1 MPKCREQSVWCR
13 TGFTGLRFAS
23 FLLRKNGPAAPPI
36 PRIFYFNKSCR
47 QVQPDAAFYGSIKVK
62 VVIIGAQWGDE
73 GKGKIVDYLAEDA
86 GYVVR
91 YAGGP
96 NAGHTIVVDGKQF
109 ALHQVPSGILY
120 PDKKVFLGAGM
131 VIDPEK
137 FFAELAML
145 KENGINWEG
154 RVFISDRAHIIL
166 PKYRQMDKDR
176 DSSRKRPIGTTGS
189 GIGIAYS
196 EKSHRDGI
204 RLADL
209 DWKERMADMDD
220 EDLEYINRYRDL
232 LLNMRVDLTAKMWE
246 YRNEN
251 ILFEGAQGA
260 MLDIDSGTYPY
271 VSSGASCAAGAAT
284 GCGIGPHDLDKIL
297 GVFKA
302 YQTRVGNGPMPS
314 EFNEESEGELCRYVR
329 DTGREYGVTTGRA
342 RRCGYLDLVALRY
355 ACRVNSMDGLILTH
369 LDIYDAMEQI
379 EACVAYDINGKIVTD
394 FPANID
400 ELNCAKPVLEKFQGW
415 RTPLKE
421 IKKYSKLPRQAKA
434 YIEFIEGF
442 TDTPVDIISVGYE
455 RNETFIRKNPWKK

>member
-1 MPKCREQSVWCR
+1 M
-13 TGFTGLRFAS
+13 
-23 FLLRKNGPAAPPI
+23 
-36 PRIFYFNKSCR
+36 
-47 QVQPDAAFYGSIKVK
+47 K
-62 VVIIGAQWGDE
+62 VVVIGAQWGDE

-86 GYVVR
+86 KYVVR

-120 PDKKVFLGAGM
+120 PEKTVFLGAGM
-131 VIDPEK
+131 VIDPEAL
-137 FFAELAML
+137 FNELKML
-145 KENGINWEG
+145 KDNGINWEG

-176 DSSRKRPIGTTGS
+176 DAARKRPIGTTGR
-189 GIGIAYS
+189 GIGITYA
-196 EKSHRDGI
+196 EKAERDGL

-209 DWKERMADMDD
+209 DWKEKMAEFDG
-220 EDLEYINRYRDL
+220 EDLEYLNKYRDQL
-232 LLNMRVDLTAKMWE
+232 LKMRVDLTVKMWE
-246 YRNEN
+246 FRKDN

-284 GCGIGPHDLDKIL
+284 GCGIGPKALDKIL

-302 YQTRVGNGPMPS
+302 YETRVGNGPMPT
-314 EFNEESEGELCRYVR
+314 EFNDTSEGELCKYVR

-355 ACRVNSMDGLILTH
+355 AVRVNSIDSLVLTH
-369 LDIYDAMEQI
+369 LDIYDTMDQI

-394 FPANID
+394 FPANVD
-400 ELNCAKPVLEKFQGW
+400 DMNAAKPQLEKFAGW
-415 RTPLKE
+415 KKSLKE
-421 IKKYSKLPRQAKA
+421 CRSYAKLPKNARE
-434 YIEFIEGF
+434 YVEFIEDYVGV
-442 TDTPVDIISVGYE
+442 PVSIISVGYE

>member
-1 MPKCREQSVWCR
+1 M
-13 TGFTGLRFAS
+13 
-23 FLLRKNGPAAPPI
+23 
-36 PRIFYFNKSCR
+36 
-47 QVQPDAAFYGSIKVK
+47 K
-62 VVIIGAQWGDE
+62 VVVIGAQWGDE

-86 GYVVR
+86 KYVVR

-120 PDKKVFLGAGM
+120 PEKTVFLGAGM
-131 VIDPEK
+131 VIDPEAL
-137 FFAELAML
+137 FNELKML
-145 KENGINWEG
+145 KDNGINWEG

-176 DSSRKRPIGTTGS
+176 DAARKRPIGTTGR
-189 GIGIAYS
+189 GIGITYA
-196 EKSHRDGI
+196 EKAERDGL

-209 DWKERMADMDD
+209 DWKEKMAEFDG
-220 EDLEYINRYRDL
+220 EDLEYLNKYRDQL
-232 LLNMRVDLTAKMWE
+232 LKMRVDLTVKMWE
-246 YRNEN
+246 FRKDN

-284 GCGIGPHDLDKIL
+284 GCGIGPKALDKIL

-302 YQTRVGNGPMPS
+302 YETRVGNGPMPT
-314 EFNEESEGELCRYVR
+314 EFNDTSEGELCKYVR

-355 ACRVNSMDGLILTH
+355 AVRVNSIDSLVLTH
-369 LDIYDAMEQI
+369 LDIYDTMEQI

-394 FPANID
+394 FPANVD
-400 ELNCAKPVLEKFQGW
+400 DMNNAKPQLEKFSGW
-415 RTPLKE
+415 KTSLKE
-421 IKKYSKLPRQAKA
+421 CRSYSKLPKNARS
-434 YIEFIEGF
+434 YVEFIEDYVGV
-442 TDTPVDIISVGYE
+442 PVSIISVGYE

>member
-1 MPKCREQSVWCR
+1 M
-13 TGFTGLRFAS
+13 
-23 FLLRKNGPAAPPI
+23 
-36 PRIFYFNKSCR
+36 
-47 QVQPDAAFYGSIKVK
+47 K

-73 GKGKIVDYLAEDA
+73 GKGKIVDYLAEKADH
-86 GYVVR
+86 VVR

-120 PDKKVFLGAGM
+120 SNQTVFLGAGM
-131 VIDPEK
+131 VIDPEAL
-137 FFAELAML
+137 FNELQML
-145 KENGINWEG
+145 KDNGINWEG

-166 PKYRQMDKDR
+166 PRYRQMDKDR
-176 DSSRKRPIGTTGS
+176 DAARKRPIGTTGR

-196 EKSHRDGI
+196 EKAQRDGL

-209 DWKERMADMDD
+209 DWADKIAEYDGEDKKYIDTYKER
-220 EDLEYINRYRDL
+220 L
-232 LLNMRVDLTAKMWE
+232 LAMRVDLTAKMWE
-246 YRNEN
+246 YRNKN

-302 YQTRVGNGPMPS
+302 YETRVGNGAMPS
-314 EFNEESEGELCRYVR
+314 EFNNESEGELCEYVR
-329 DTGREYGVTTGRA
+329 KTGREYGVTTGRA

-355 ACRVNSMDGLILTH
+355 ACRVNSLDGLVLTH
-369 LDIYDAMEQI
+369 LDIYDDMDQI

-394 FPANID
+394 FPANVD
-400 ELNCAKPVLEKFQGW
+400 ALNAAKPVLEKFKGW
-415 RTPLKE
+415 KTSLKE
-421 IKKYSKLPRQAKA
+421 KKSFEDLPQNARA
-434 YIEFIEGF
+434 YVEFIEDF
-442 TDTPVDIISVGYE
+442 TKTPVDIISVGYE
-455 RNETFIRKNPWKK
+455 RNETFIRKDPWTK

>member
-1 MPKCREQSVWCR
+1 M
-13 TGFTGLRFAS
+13 
-23 FLLRKNGPAAPPI
+23 
-36 PRIFYFNKSCR
+36 
-47 QVQPDAAFYGSIKVK
+47 K
-62 VVIIGAQWGDE
+62 VVVIGAQWGDE

-86 GYVVR
+86 KYVVR

-120 PDKKVFLGAGM
+120 PEKTVFLGAGM
-131 VIDPEK
+131 VIDPEAL
-137 FFAELAML
+137 FNELKML
-145 KENGINWEG
+145 KDNGINWEG

-176 DSSRKRPIGTTGS
+176 DAARKRPIGTTGR
-189 GIGIAYS
+189 GIGITYA
-196 EKSHRDGI
+196 EKAERDGL

-209 DWKERMADMDD
+209 DWKEKMAEFDG
-220 EDLEYINRYRDL
+220 EDLEYLNKYRDQL
-232 LLNMRVDLTAKMWE
+232 LKMRVDLTVKMWE
-246 YRNEN
+246 FRKDN

-284 GCGIGPHDLDKIL
+284 GCGIGPKALDKIL

-302 YQTRVGNGPMPS
+302 YETRVGNGPMPT
-314 EFNEESEGELCRYVR
+314 EFNDTSEGELCKYVR

-355 ACRVNSMDGLILTH
+355 AVRVNSIDSLVLTH
-369 LDIYDAMEQI
+369 LDIYDTMEQI

-394 FPANID
+394 FPANVD
-400 ELNCAKPVLEKFQGW
+400 DMNAAKPQLENSQAG
-415 RTPLKE
+415 RRR
-421 IKKYSKLPRQAKA
+421 SKSAAHTQSFRRMHVNTLSSSKTTWAFR
-434 YIEFIEGF
+434 
-442 TDTPVDIISVGYE
+442 
-455 RNETFIRKNPWKK
+455 

>member
-1 MPKCREQSVWCR
+1 M
-13 TGFTGLRFAS
+13 
-23 FLLRKNGPAAPPI
+23 
-36 PRIFYFNKSCR
+36 
-47 QVQPDAAFYGSIKVK
+47 K

-86 GYVVR
+86 KYVVR
-91 YAGGP
+91 YSGGP

-120 PDKKVFLGAGM
+120 PEKKVFLGAGM
-131 VIDPEK
+131 VIDPEAL
-137 FFAELAML
+137 FNELAML

-154 RVFISDRAHIIL
+154 RVFISDRAHLIL
-166 PKYRQMDKDR
+166 PKYRSMDKER
-176 DSSRKRPIGTTGS
+176 DASRKRPIGTTGR

-196 EKSHRDGI
+196 EKSHRDGL

-209 DWKERMADMDD
+209 DWKEKIADLDA
-220 EDLEYINRYRDL
+220 EDLDYLNKYRDQL
-232 LLNMRVDLTAKMWE
+232 LSMRVDLTSKMWE
-246 YRNEN
+246 YRKDN

-284 GCGIGPHDLDKIL
+284 GCGIGPHDLDHIL

-302 YQTRVGNGPMPS
+302 YETRVGNGPMPT
-314 EFNEESEGELCRYVR
+314 EFNETSEGELCQYVR

-355 ACRVNSMDGLILTH
+355 ACRVNSLDSLVLTH
-369 LDIYDAMEQI
+369 LDIYDEMDQI

-394 FPANID
+394 FPANVD
-400 ELNCAKPVLEKFQGW
+400 ELNAAKPVLQKFQGW
-415 RTPLKE
+415 KASLKE
-421 IKKYSKLPRQAKA
+421 CRSYKKLPKNARA
-434 YIEFIEGF
+434 YVEFIEDYTG
-442 TDTPVDIISVGYE
+442 TPVGIISVGYE
-455 RNETFIRKNPWKK
+455 RDETFVRKNPWKK